1 MNLANNTNELKLA
14 RAKRRHRARIALV
27 TLSALIGFYSISA
40 FADVNQSIADI
51 AKNIMASFQQL
62 GQLMLAIAY
71 LSGFGFVIS
80 SIFKFKQHKD
90 NPTQI
95 PVSTPLA
102 LLMVGIVLIFLP
114 GIIRPTGYTIFG
126 TGATLEN
133 LAGGFTG
140 TGAESIPGGNKGN

>member
-1 MNLANNTNELKLA
+1 MKQKRKLIFKNVA
-14 RAKRRHRARIALV
+14 IASGIIGMFLLCGAAYADGNVSLGDIAL
-27 TLSALIGFYSISA
+27 
-40 FADVNQSIADI
+40 
-51 AKNIMASFQQL
+51 NIMKSFKNL
-62 GQLMLAIAY
+62 GQLMLAVAY

-114 GIIRPTGYTIFG
+114 GIIRPSGVTIFG
-126 TGATLEN
+126 TDTDLEN
-133 LAGGFTG
+133 MAGGFTCS
-140 TGAESIPGGNKGN
+140 GAEHLPGGDE